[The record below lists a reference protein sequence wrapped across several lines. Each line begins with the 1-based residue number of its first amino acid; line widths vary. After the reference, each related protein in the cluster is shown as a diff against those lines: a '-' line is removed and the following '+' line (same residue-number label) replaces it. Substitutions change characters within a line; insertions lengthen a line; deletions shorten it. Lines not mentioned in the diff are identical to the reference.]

1 VGVSAYGE
9 AETLER
15 AAFARTTMAAV
26 TAADPHVAHLLAR
39 RRSAQRPM
47 RRGWLLR
54 RLLLVADTV
63 GLALAFTTA
72 AALSF
77 TGGDGATGSSEIL
90 LFALSLPGW
99 IVLAKLHGLYERDE
113 ERADHSTV
121 DDLVGVLHLVTL
133 GTWLFAL
140 SAYVTGAADPSFGR
154 LSIFW
159 GAAIA
164 LVTVSRAIA
173 RAACRRSIAY
183 LQNTIIVGAGEIGQL
198 VARKLMQHP
207 EYGINVVGFVDP
219 NPLERRSE
227 LEHVAVL
234 GDLERLTEIVDT
246 LDVERVVVAFSN
258 ESHEET
264 IAVVR
269 ALRDR
274 EVQIDLV
281 PRLFEIVGPRVD
293 IHTVEAMPLIGLPPV
308 KLSPSSRLMKRTIDV
323 VGAGLLL
330 LVTAPFFA
338 YAAWRIH
345 RDSEG
350 PIFFRQ
356 ERLGLNQRPFQV
368 LKFRTMY
375 VDTDDSV
382 HREYIRETMTAHA
395 SVGENGLYKLERSDA
410 VTPFGRWLRRTS
422 LDELPQLLNVLRG
435 DMSLV
440 GPRPCLDYETE
451 TFSSHHFERFLV
463 PPGIT
468 GLWQVA
474 ARANSTFGEA
484 LDMDV
489 SYARGW
495 TLGLDLRLLARTPFQ
510 VLRQR
515 RATA

>member
-1 VGVSAYGE
+1 MS
-9 AETLER
+9 
-15 AAFARTTMAAV
+15 AFAESELVDRAVFERTTMAAV
-26 TAADPHVAHLLAR
+26 AAADPVTAHLLAR
-39 RRSAQRPM
+39 RRSARRPM

-54 RLLLVADTV
+54 RLLLAADTA
-63 GLALAFTTA
+63 GLLLAFA
-72 AALSF
+72 AASALSF
-77 TGGDGATGSSEIL
+77 AGGEGATGASEL
-90 LFALSLPGW
+90 ALFALSLPGW
-99 IVLAKLHGLYERDE
+99 IILAKLHGLYEHDE

-140 SAYVTGAADPSFGR
+140 TSHVAGIADPSLAR
-154 LSIFW
+154 LTIFW
-159 GAAIA
+159 AAAIA
-164 LVTVSRAIA
+164 LVTTSRAVA

-183 LQNTIIVGAGEIGQL
+183 LQNTIVVGAGEVGQL
-198 VARKLMQHP
+198 VARKLVQHP

-219 NPLERRSE
+219 NPRERRSE
-227 LEHVAVL
+227 IEHVAML
-234 GDLERLTEIVDT
+234 GPLDRLTEIVDT

-264 IAVVR
+264 IAVIR
-269 ALRDR
+269 ALRDS

-293 IHTVEAMPLIGLPPV
+293 IHTIEAMPLIGLPPV
-308 KLSPSSRLMKRTIDV
+308 KLSPSSRLMKRTLDV
-323 VGAGLLL
+323 VVAGLM
-330 LVTAPFFA
+330 LVLTAPLFA
-338 YAAWRIH
+338 FLAWRVR

-356 ERLGLNQRPFQV
+356 ERLGLNREPFEV

-375 VDTDDSV
+375 VDTDETV
-382 HREYIRETMTAHA
+382 HREYIRSTMSA
-395 SVGENGLYKLERSDA
+395 SAIVGENGLYKLERADA
-410 VTPFGRWLRRTS
+410 ITPFGRWLRKTS

-435 DMSLV
+435 EMSLV

-451 TFSSHHFERFLV
+451 TFKPHHFERFLV

-495 TLGLDLRLLARTPFQ
+495 SIGLDLRLLGRTPFQ

-515 RATA
+515 KATA

>member
-1 VGVSAYGE
+1 MS
-9 AETLER
+9 
-15 AAFARTTMAAV
+15 AFADAEVVERSAFASSMIDSVA
-26 TAADPHVAHLLAR
+26 AADPRTAHLLAR
-39 RRSAQRPM
+39 RRASRRPM

-54 RLLLVADTV
+54 RLLLVADAA
-63 GLALAFTTA
+63 GLVLAFA
-72 AALSF
+72 AASVLSF
-77 TGGDGATGSSEIL
+77 AGGEGATGTSEL
-90 LFALSLPGW
+90 ALFALSLPGW

-140 SAYVTGAADPSFGR
+140 FAHVAGVADPSLGR
-154 LSIFW
+154 LTVFW
-159 GAAIA
+159 VAAIA
-164 LVTVSRAIA
+164 LVTTSRAVA
-173 RAACRRSIAY
+173 RAACRRNIAY

-198 VARKLMQHP
+198 VARKLVQHP
-207 EYGINVVGFVDP
+207 EYGINVVGFVDSDP
-219 NPLERRSE
+219 RVRRSE
-227 LEHVAVL
+227 LGHLAML
-234 GDLERLTEIVDT
+234 GPLDRLSEIVDT

-264 IAVVR
+264 ISVIR

-274 EVQIDLV
+274 EVQVDLV
-281 PRLFEIVGPRVD
+281 PRLFELVGPRVD
-293 IHTVEAMPLIGLPPV
+293 VHTVEAMPLIGLPPAR
-308 KLSPSSRLMKRTIDV
+308 LSPSSRLMKRTLDV
-323 VGAGLLL
+323 VGAGLM
-330 LVTAPFFA
+330 LVLTAPLFA
-338 YAAWRIH
+338 FIAWRVS
-345 RDSEG
+345 RDSDG

-356 ERLGLNQRPFQV
+356 ERLGLNEETFEV

-382 HREYIRETMTAHA
+382 HREYIRSTMSATAA
-395 SVGENGLYKLERSDA
+395 VGENGLYKLERSDA
-410 VTPFGRWLRRTS
+410 ITPFGRWLRKTS

-435 DMSLV
+435 EMSLV
-440 GPRPCLDYETE
+440 GPRPCLAYETE
-451 TFSSHHFERFLV
+451 SFKPHHFERFLV

-495 TLGLDLRLLARTPFQ
+495 TFGLDLRLLGRTPFQ

-515 RATA
+515 KATA